1 MFATGGHELGKLANN
16 SPRPCQLDR
25 LDSWL
30 DAGDFEEAV
39 LKAVN
44 LGDDADATGAVCGQ
58 LAGAFWGGGIG
69 SNIRVELPVHR
80 RHPNPLLGTLDP
92 SCP

>member
-30 DAGDFEEAV
+30 LQKRNF
-39 LKAVN
+39 K
-44 LGDDADATGAVCGQ
+44 TGASGYN
-58 LAGAFWGGGIG
+58 AA
-69 SNIRVELPVHR
+69 NILHG
-80 RHPNPLLGTLDP
+80 HF
-92 SCP
+92 